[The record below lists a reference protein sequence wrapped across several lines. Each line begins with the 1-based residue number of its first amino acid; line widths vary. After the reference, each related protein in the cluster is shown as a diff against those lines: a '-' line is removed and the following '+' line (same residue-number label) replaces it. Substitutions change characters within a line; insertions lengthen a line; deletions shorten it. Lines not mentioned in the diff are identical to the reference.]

1 MDNFEGHA
9 KLEYLNLGSNKISDL
24 NLIKVMPN
32 LKKLIL
38 VAIPPYTFLI
48 SLVWKQDQN
57 IWGIN
62 WPRKPWISGP
72 IH

>member
-1 MDNFEGHA
+1 MKCPNLLELNLEGNNISKMDNFEGHA

-48 SLVWKQDQN
+48 SLV
-57 IWGIN
+57 
-62 WPRKPWISGP
+62 
-72 IH
+72 